1 MNSPL
6 RNILVVA
13 VLLVGLFFITT
24 SQENAVFTKSD
35 TIFTGDKSEI
45 TKIMIQKGED
55 AIQLNKQDTLWHIMG
70 VDTLVTRQNRIDDLF
85 DKVLEVKRTT
95 IRSKKEANWINYEV
109 DDSTGTH
116 LALVDNEDNTISYF
130 IFGKSKSDWAHNF
143 VRLRSENESKDVL
156 KNVYE
161 TSESVIHFL
170 NTTATYWGEKPPV
183 SELESVEI
191 DSLGIIKE

>member
-6 RNILVVA
+6 RNVLVVA

-24 SQENAVFTKSD
+24 SRENAVFTKSD

-45 TKIMIQKGED
+45 TKIMIQKGEN
-55 AIQLNKQDTLWHIMG
+55 AIQLNKQDTLWQIMG
-70 VDTLVTRQNRIDDLF
+70 VDTLITRQNRIDDLF

-116 LALVDNEDNTISYF
+116 LALVDNEDNTIGYF

-183 SELESVEI
+183 PELESVEI